1 VYVVQ
6 LKITELN
13 ERNSKQQKDYL
24 FACQSARREWLVF
37 PDSLKKATEMDAC
50 ASLRKQ

>member
-1 VYVVQ
+1 MYIVQ

-24 FACQSARREWLVF
+24 VACQYARREWLVF
-37 PDSLKKATEMDAC
+37 PESLKKATEMDAS

>member
-1 VYVVQ
+1 MYIVQ

-13 ERNSKQQKDYL
+13 ERSSKLQKDHL
-24 FACQSARREWLVF
+24 VACQSARQEWLVF
-37 PDSLKKATEMDAC
+37 PESLKKATETDAC

>member
-1 VYVVQ
+1 MYIVQ

-24 FACQSARREWLVF
+24 VACQYARREWLVF
-37 PDSLKKATEMDAC
+37 PESLKATEMDAS